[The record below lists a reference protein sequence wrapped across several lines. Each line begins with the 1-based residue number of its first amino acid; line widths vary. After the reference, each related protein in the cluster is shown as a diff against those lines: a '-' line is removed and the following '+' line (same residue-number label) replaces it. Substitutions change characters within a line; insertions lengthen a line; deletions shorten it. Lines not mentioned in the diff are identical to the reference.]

1 MSELMRSIYAT
12 LYERST
18 SPFWGTFVVSWSVW
32 NWRII
37 YLTLFVS
44 EKIQPYK
51 IEYISCQYINW
62 IDMLVIPLLSTV
74 IAIGVIPYVSNW
86 AYWASLEYKK
96 KRRTMKEDY
105 EKGRILTFEE
115 SAKIINDL
123 NQSEEKFLKIIA
135 QKEGEIA
142 THKQIAINLNNEIGQ
157 MKMAQILIVSATYG
171 YGEKRADVKEIIIRN
186 INTDENR
193 ISMRIDN
200 TTMMSDPSP
209 GTPKRLE
216 LDYSKDGRVKHL
228 SISEGDNLQIPE

>member
-1 MSELMRSIYAT
+1 
-12 LYERST
+12 
-18 SPFWGTFVVSWSVW
+18 
-32 NWRII
+32 
-37 YLTLFVS
+37 
-44 EKIQPYK
+44 
-51 IEYISCQYINW
+51 
-62 IDMLVIPLLSTV
+62 
-74 IAIGVIPYVSNW
+74 
-86 AYWASLEYKK
+86 
-96 KRRTMKEDY
+96 MKEDY

-193 ISMRIDN
+193 ISLRIDN